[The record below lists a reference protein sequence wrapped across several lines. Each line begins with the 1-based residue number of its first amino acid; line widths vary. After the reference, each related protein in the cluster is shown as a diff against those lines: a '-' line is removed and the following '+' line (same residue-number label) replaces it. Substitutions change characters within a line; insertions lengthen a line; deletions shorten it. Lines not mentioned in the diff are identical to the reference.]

1 MSSLNLQT
9 TPLISVIVPCYNYA
23 AYVGETVRSVL
34 AQEHESFELIV
45 VDDGSSDE
53 SVEVIKNAIARWQ
66 PTSRVQRVELVCQ
79 RNAGVSAA
87 LNTGLLKANGRFI
100 ATFDADDVMP
110 AGRLGV
116 QADYLLKHP
125 EVGCLGGGA
134 VRISET
140 GKLLPKKD
148 KKRSIRRYNF
158 AQALA
163 DALVV
168 GGNIA
173 IFRREAI
180 DLVGGYDPEIK
191 IQDFQMTLKVAHA
204 GYAIDILPQI
214 VTLYRKHPDSLSS
227 NYRLEYESGLQ
238 VIEAY
243 SDHPAYASGR
253 AKLVTKALRRA
264 VTDDK
269 ALAWSLVRQVPL
281 RYWDAHLLR
290 RLRHLLFKK
299 AQIRQG
305 KRSADRD

>member
-1 MSSLNLQT
+1 MSSPHSQAP
-9 TPLISVIVPCYNYA
+9 PLISVIVPCYNYA
-23 AYVGETVRSVL
+23 EYVGEAVRSVL
-34 AQEHESFELIV
+34 AQDHESFELIV
-45 VDDGSSDE
+45 VDDGSSDD
-53 SVEVIKNAIARWQ
+53 SVEVIKSAIAQWQ
-66 PTSRVQRVELVCQ
+66 PTSLVRRVELVCQ

-87 LNTGLLKANGRFI
+87 LNSGLAKAQGQFI

-110 AGRLGV
+110 AGRLKV
-116 QADYLLKHP
+116 QAEYLLEHP

-134 VRISET
+134 VRIDET
-140 GKLLPKKD
+140 GQRLPKKD
-148 KKRSIRRYNF
+148 KKRAVRRYDF

-180 DLVGGYDPEIK
+180 DLAGGYDPEIK

-204 GYAIDILPQI
+204 GYVIDILPQI
-214 VTLYRKHPDSLSS
+214 VTLYRKHPASLSS

-253 AKLVTKALRRA
+253 AKLVIKALRSA

-281 RYWDAHLLR
+281 KYWDAQLLR

-299 AQIRQG
+299 AQVRQ
-305 KRSADRD
+305 R